1 MNKNIIDIE
10 LIYNYLIDPESV
22 EEDTIKL
29 ETKKL
34 GLLVKENNIRRE
46 YTDKINEVITELD
59 SLNTPEEK

>member
-10 LIYNYLIDPESV
+10 LIYNYLMDPESV
-22 EEDTIKL
+22 DEETIKL

>member
-1 MNKNIIDIE
+1 MKNIIDIE

-22 EEDTIKL
+22 EEETIKL

-46 YTDKINEVITELD
+46 YTNKINEVITELD
-59 SLNTPEEK
+59 SLNTPEKK

>member
-22 EEDTIKL
+22 EEETIKL

>member
-1 MNKNIIDIE
+1 MNKNIINIE

-22 EEDTIKL
+22 EEETIKL